1 MGLAKVLTGVLT
13 RNLEAAD
20 SSSRNANTMLKEVVP
35 FLLSPS
41 GLESSAKDVQLFALV
56 TLLQIIK
63 SSNGKT
69 LRPFIPHL
77 VSHLIALLSSLEP
90 QEVNYIH
97 LNAGQYDLTTQQI
110 DDARLNSVK
119 GSPMMEAI
127 ERCLDMLD
135 EETMTA
141 LCPGLENAIKTA
153 IGLPSKVGSMR
164 ALVSLSTRQN
174 FIFKAYV
181 DRFLRLILKQ
191 VLDRNETV
199 SSSYAVGCGYLSR
212 LATDVEIL
220 NLIKFSQGLYFDSE
234 DERRRSVSGEIL
246 HAVSKRATD
255 RFNSFASDILPFVF
269 IAKHD
274 SSERVKEPF
283 QDTWNETVGGSRTV
297 LLYLKEI
304 VTLATQHLDSPRWSV
319 KHTSAAAIADV
330 VTSFGSEIKDSEAKI
345 IWPALEKAL
354 DGKTWE
360 GKEKV
365 LESLVGYIKSSN
377 ILTLD
382 AGIASR
388 IQVRIQLIAAPCT
401 NRRMV
406 AYPKSVDNFSSR
418 KQKNQPSLPPIRHRI
433 PRRLCRTTT
442 HQQFILNSLRHYRTY
457 HHRSPR

>member
-13 RNLEAAD
+13 RSLEAAD

-69 LRPFIPHL
+69 LRPFIPNL

-127 ERCLDMLD
+127 ERCLDILD
-135 EETMTA
+135 EETMAA

-174 FIFKAYV
+174 FIFKAYA

-234 DERRRSVSGEIL
+234 DERHRSVSGEIV

-283 QDTWNETVGGSRTV
+283 QDTWNENVGGSRTV

-304 VTLATQHLDSPRWSV
+304 VVLATRHLDSPRWSV
-319 KHTSAAAIADV
+319 KHTSATAIADV
-330 VTSFGSEIKDSEAKI
+330 VTSSGSEIKDSDAKI

-354 DGKTWE
+354 GGKTWE

-382 AGIASR
+382 AGIANH
-388 IQVRIQLIAAPCT
+388 IQVRIKLIVAP
-401 NRRMV
+401 
-406 AYPKSVDNFSSR
+406 
-418 KQKNQPSLPPIRHRI
+418 
-433 PRRLCRTTT
+433 RTTEEW
-442 HQQFILNSLRHYRTY
+442 
-457 HHRSPR
+457 